1 MDRILLIQQQL
12 NVPKNSRA
20 QSYNYRTIADTLKAL
35 LPLLK
40 DNGLTML
47 LPVELTNA
55 NGVNYVVAHCLVMD
69 AADGRLI
76 AETTY
81 PTMDSNAMIKGG
93 QGTGAACTYAKKG
106 AIDSMFLLDANNPDA
121 LDLDDHEAL
130 KRAAA
135 KIGQA
140 KETKA
145 EPKAQA
151 QACPQGKKELTDA
164 VLTDG
169 NWLAWASLYK
179 TPEAL
184 RNAMAGSGYWM
195 SDALFGRFRDAVT
208 DYRVSNGMA

>member
-1 MDRILLIQQQL
+1 MDRILSIQQQL

-40 DNGLTML
+40 DKGLTML
-47 LPVELTNA
+47 LPVELTSA
-55 NGVNYVVAHCLVMD
+55 NGVNYVVAHCLIMD
-69 AADGRLI
+69 SADGQLV

-106 AIDSMFLLDANNPDA
+106 AIDSMFLLDASNPDA

-135 KIGQA
+135 KSGQA
-140 KETKA
+140 KADQKRA
-145 EPKAQA
+145 GVPA
-151 QACPQGKKELTDA
+151 GKKELKDA

-169 NWLAWASLYK
+169 NWLVWASQY
-179 TPEAL
+179 TTDEAL
-184 RNAMAGSGYWM
+184 HNAIAGSGYWM
-195 SDALFGRFRDAVT
+195 SDALFGRFRDAVK
-208 DYRVSNGMA
+208 DYKVSNGMV

>member
-1 MDRILLIQQQL
+1 MDRILSIQQQL

-121 LDLDDHEAL
+121 LDLDDHEGL
-130 KRAAA
+130 KREA
-135 KIGQA
+135 KKNGQ
-140 KETKA
+140 TKA
-145 EPKAQA
+145 EPKAQT
-151 QACPQGKKELTDA
+151 CPQGKKELTDA

-169 NWLAWASLYK
+169 NWLVWASQYK
-179 TPEAL
+179 TAEAL
-184 RNAMAGSGYWM
+184 RNAVAGSGYWM
-195 SDALFGRFRDAVT
+195 SDDLFGRFRDAVT

>member
-1 MDRILLIQQQL
+1 MDRILSIQQQL

-20 QSYNYRTIADTLKAL
+20 QGYDYRTIADTLKAL

-121 LDLDDHEAL
+121 LDLDDHEGL
-130 KRAAA
+130 KREA
-135 KIGQA
+135 KKNGQQ
-140 KETKA
+140 KSEQ
-145 EPKAQA
+145 KAQT
-151 QACPQGKKELTDA
+151 CPQGKKELTDA

-169 NWLAWASLYK
+169 NWLVWASQYK
-179 TPEAL
+179 TAEAL
-184 RNAMAGSGYWM
+184 RNAVAGSGYWM
-195 SDALFGRFRDAVT
+195 SDDLFGRCRDAVT
-208 DYRVSNGMA
+208 DYRVSNGIA